1 MERIVFAIKTSH
13 YAIKTNKLSSKVWSN
28 PSGQQNYS
36 TSPRNRVWN
45 LEVYNLTNFPFFD
58 LMETLIFLYL
68 STKICNN
75 NNEYKCT
82 NVSYDWMYKYII
94 WSKNVLIA
102 STWKFFKYICKRDT
116 CIVCLDDN
124 ISLPVSFK
132 WVVGDIHLRSIHCNC
147 KSHLGVK
154 SHHSS
159 RITICVH
166 LEEHNFLQYFF
177 NGHFPFSSVT
187 RM

>member
-82 NVSYDWMYKYII
+82 NVSYHQARALRALGLLLADG
-94 WSKNVLIA
+94 
-102 STWKFFKYICKRDT
+102 TPT
-116 CIVCLDDN
+116 
-124 ISLPVSFK
+124 
-132 WVVGDIHLRSIHCNC
+132 VGGG
-147 KSHLGVK
+147 K
-154 SHHSS
+154 
-159 RITICVH
+159 T
-166 LEEHNFLQYFF
+166 F
-177 NGHFPFSSVT
+177 
-187 RM
+187 

>member
-13 YAIKTNKLSSKVWSN
+13 YAIKTNELSSKVWSN

-75 NNEYKCT
+75 NNEYK
-82 NVSYDWMYKYII
+82 VPYI
-94 WSKNVLIA
+94 STMGLVLD
-102 STWKFFKYICKRDT
+102 Y
-116 CIVCLDDN
+116 
-124 ISLPVSFK
+124 
-132 WVVGDIHLRSIHCNC
+132 
-147 KSHLGVK
+147 
-154 SHHSS
+154 
-159 RITICVH
+159 
-166 LEEHNFLQYFF
+166 
-177 NGHFPFSSVT
+177 GH
-187 RM
+187 R